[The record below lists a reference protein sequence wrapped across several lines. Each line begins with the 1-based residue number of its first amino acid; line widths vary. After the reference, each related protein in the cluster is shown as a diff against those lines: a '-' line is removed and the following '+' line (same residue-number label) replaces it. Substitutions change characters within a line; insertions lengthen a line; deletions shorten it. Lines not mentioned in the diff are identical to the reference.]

1 MTFSLLFVSHSFLT
15 ESSKTSSTSERGCTG
30 NSCVKFKDTSFS
42 ENSNS
47 STSSSTSLTGSPDS
61 LKKGKPTDISKLGES
76 EEKFIAQDEKQDKN
90 DISQKRQ
97 DSCIESLRSNESFV
111 TKNDNQICKQK
122 AVSEKNRLEQELK
135 CGESD
140 EILENF
146 DNHSNSLAGEQHMS
160 IGSSEH
166 STVNTVEEL
175 QVSFNEAGEKVA
187 LLKGAHI
194 DNYIS
199 EQVLKDGSLECA
211 DDKTDCSSFLFKR
224 VELFDAPLLD
234 DFSNMSNEK
243 AAQSSGSPYN
253 FNMNRNDAHKISHHK
268 DLNMDDSDENHLH
281 ALDPPLEPLSA
292 HPYADAQF
300 QPPAVNE
307 NFPFTP
313 KPDSYDFNRSE
324 LLQPNQT
331 SHSSKKPHRTS
342 SSEHKI
348 STVGHVNLNHKISS
362 ANGGVSSCDI
372 DAMNNQ
378 ISEPTVS
385 VIYSA
390 SCIQGAKINNEAAQY
405 QTTEGNHVRN
415 RIHNETIDHRLSE
428 PTLTLPNTQHV
439 VDENESRHSSIS
451 NRDNVEIFI
460 DRSQRDDSLHTGL
473 LLACKS
479 SSNTTNNAEKGKYF
493 AIFMPN

>member
-1 MTFSLLFVSHSFLT
+1 MV
-15 ESSKTSSTSERGCTG
+15 
-30 NSCVKFKDTSFS
+30 
-42 ENSNS
+42 
-47 STSSSTSLTGSPDS
+47 LTGSSNTQYTPSQSTSGGANCLSIRNKCFQCETSISEESSLTDS
-61 LKKGKPTDISKLGES
+61 SDFSKKVEAKDKTKIGES
-76 EEKFIAQDEKQDKN
+76 GEKLIAQDEKEAN
-90 DISQKRQ
+90 NNNVQKRHN
-97 DSCIESLRSNESFV
+97 SCAEILWSNESSV
-111 TKNDNQICKQK
+111 TKNNYQICEQK
-122 AVSEKNRLEQELK
+122 ADSVIIKCEKELK
-135 CGESD
+135 CGESNKIHKD
-140 EILENF
+140 FENQ
-146 DNHSNSLAGEQHMS
+146 SNSTASELHMS
-160 IGSSEH
+160 IGSSEN
-166 STVNTVEEL
+166 STINTVEEQ

-187 LLKGAHI
+187 LLKGGHR
-194 DNYIS
+194 DNDIS
-199 EQVLKDGSLECA
+199 DQVLKDGSLECA

-253 FNMNRNDAHKISHHK
+253 FNMNRNDAHKISHYK

-281 ALDPPLEPLSA
+281 ALEPLSA

-324 LLQPNQT
+324 SLQPNQT

-385 VIYSA
+385 VVYSA

-405 QTTEGNHVRN
+405 QTTEDNHVRN